1 MESGGRLYV
10 PDTKKWTN
18 FYMQISKGNVSP
30 YIDHTMKR
38 YQRGGGLRNNTS
50 PFMVSIDKYAREL
63 NEREIRP
70 KIKIRPT
77 FFYFRFY
84 GSADPNLSQNEI
96 KIKVPNSC
104 FIFIPPADSSSMAI
118 QKIKKNVHKL
128 FLQVL

>member
-18 FYMQISKGNVSP
+18 FYTQISKGNVSP

-70 KIKIRPT
+70 KIKITSPSEQAKSEVVREKTKKRKPQFKPSSEKQTRREDERPKKKK
-77 FFYFRFY
+77 
-84 GSADPNLSQNEI
+84 
-96 KIKVPNSC
+96 KIVKLNSDV
-104 FIFIPPADSSSMAI
+104 FG
-118 QKIKKNVHKL
+118 VY
-128 FLQVL
+128 

>member
-18 FYMQISKGNVSP
+18 FYTQISKGNVSP
-30 YIDHTMKR
+30 CIDHTMKR

-70 KIKIRPT
+70 KIKITSPSEQAKSEVVREKTKKRTPQFKPSSEKQTRREDQRPKKK
-77 FFYFRFY
+77 
-84 GSADPNLSQNEI
+84 
-96 KIKVPNSC
+96 KIVKFNSDV
-104 FIFIPPADSSSMAI
+104 FG
-118 QKIKKNVHKL
+118 VY
-128 FLQVL
+128 